1 MCHLVR
7 TQPEESPF
15 TTTTP
20 ASPRPERLRPR
31 WAGALAFALVG
42 GFALAALV
50 APAPTAKVPEVPP
63 TAAPV
68 VKHAGALPATG
79 GIERTSLP
87 MDDGVP
93 TAPTTDVVGAGMGPC
108 HHGL

>member
-1 MCHLVR
+1 MCYLVR
-7 TQPEESPF
+7 SQPEESPF

-20 ASPRPERLRPR
+20 AAPRPERVRPR

-42 GFALAALV
+42 GLALAALV
-50 APAPTAKVPEVPP
+50 APKSTAKLPDIQQPA
-63 TAAPV
+63 AAPV
-68 VKHAGALPATG
+68 VKQAA

-93 TAPTTDVVGAGMGPC
+93 TAPTKDVVGAGVQPC
-108 HHGL
+108 EHGL